1 METDASDGGIG
12 AVLSQEGH
20 PIAYLSKALGPRSKG
35 LSTYEK
41 ECMAILLAVEHWRSY
56 LQHQEFM
63 ILTDHH
69 SLTHLSDQRLHT
81 PWQQKAFTKLLGLQY
96 RIVYR
101 KGSANSAADALSRK
115 DLGDSAQILAVSS
128 CSPSWLQEVIQG
140 YEQDKFSS
148 QLLAELSLNPKAREH
163 YTLQQGLIRYKG
175 RIWVGNNTDL
185 QLKLIKELHDNPA
198 GGHSGFPVTYRRIK
212 HLFAW
217 LGMKQQIQQ
226 QLKQCQICQQA
237 KPERVKYPGL
247 LQPLPVPK
255 GAWQVIS
262 MDFIEGLP
270 TSDKYNCI
278 LVVVDKFSKYAHFLP
293 LTHPFT
299 AFSVATVFMKNVY
312 KLHGMPQVIISD
324 RDRVFTSQL
333 WEHLFTKSGTKLHMS
348 SSYHPQTDGQTER
361 VNRCLE
367 IFLRCFIHVT
377 PTKWANWLYLAEFW
391 YNTSYHSSVHKT
403 PFEVIYRYQPTHFGI
418 SMHDCEIP
426 DLDLWLK
433 DRDLINQLIQQHLHQ
448 AEQQMKAYADKNR
461 TFREFQ
467 EGDWVYLKLQPYVQ
481 SSVARRAN
489 HKLSFKYFGPFQVL
503 QRVGLVAYK
512 LALPPSCHIHLVI
525 HVSQLKVARGY
536 NPHVLSTEPFQW
548 NHWQSPQQFL
558 DRRITKKGTGLG
570 ASRFPRKGECQ
581 DKQGS

>member
-1 METDASDGGIG
+1 MDCCNRSCISADQASSHYCSCLSITNFNLPFIVETDASDGGIG

-20 PIAYLSKALGPRSKG
+20 PIAYLSKSLGPRSKG

-69 SLTHLSDQRLHT
+69 SLTHLSYQRLHT

-198 GGHSGFPVTYRRIK
+198 RGHSGFPVTYRRIK

-226 QLKQCQICQQA
+226 QLK
-237 KPERVKYPGL
+237 
-247 LQPLPVPK
+247 
-255 GAWQVIS
+255 
-262 MDFIEGLP
+262 
-270 TSDKYNCI
+270 
-278 LVVVDKFSKYAHFLP
+278 
-293 LTHPFT
+293 
-299 AFSVATVFMKNVY
+299 
-312 KLHGMPQVIISD
+312 
-324 RDRVFTSQL
+324 
-333 WEHLFTKSGTKLHMS
+333 
-348 SSYHPQTDGQTER
+348 
-361 VNRCLE
+361 
-367 IFLRCFIHVT
+367 
-377 PTKWANWLYLAEFW
+377 
-391 YNTSYHSSVHKT
+391 
-403 PFEVIYRYQPTHFGI
+403 
-418 SMHDCEIP
+418 
-426 DLDLWLK
+426 
-433 DRDLINQLIQQHLHQ
+433 
-448 AEQQMKAYADKNR
+448 
-461 TFREFQ
+461 
-467 EGDWVYLKLQPYVQ
+467 
-481 SSVARRAN
+481 
-489 HKLSFKYFGPFQVL
+489 
-503 QRVGLVAYK
+503 
-512 LALPPSCHIHLVI
+512 
-525 HVSQLKVARGY
+525 
-536 NPHVLSTEPFQW
+536 
-548 NHWQSPQQFL
+548 
-558 DRRITKKGTGLG
+558 
-570 ASRFPRKGECQ
+570 
-581 DKQGS
+581 